1 MIFTT
6 IYPKLY
12 VCISW
17 FHFNTRFNTDTRW
30 IFRRKGVANFAIE
43 LEVSFSLGSGRCI
56 SWMEA
61 GCDAAQFLLEE
72 IITKFDKVDQ

>member
-17 FHFNTRFNTDTRW
+17 FRFDSRSNADTRW
-30 IFRRKGVANFAIE
+30 IFRRKGAANLAIQ
-43 LEVSFSLGSGRCI
+43 LEVGFSLGSGRYI

-61 GCDAAQFLLEE
+61 GRDAAQFLLEE
-72 IITKFDKVDQ
+72 IITKLDKVDQ

>member
-1 MIFTT
+1 MTFTT
-6 IYPKLY
+6 NYPRFY

-17 FHFNTRFNTDTRW
+17 FRFNTRSNTDTRW
-30 IFRRKGVANFAIE
+30 FFRRKGVANLAIQ
-43 LEVSFSLGSGRCI
+43 LEVGFSLGSGRFI

-72 IITKFDKVDQ
+72 IITKLDKVDQ